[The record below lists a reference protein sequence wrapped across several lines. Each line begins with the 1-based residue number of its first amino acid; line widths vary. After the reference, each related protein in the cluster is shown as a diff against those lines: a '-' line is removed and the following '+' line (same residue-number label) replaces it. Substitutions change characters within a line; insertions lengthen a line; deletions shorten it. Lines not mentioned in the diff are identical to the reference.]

1 MHCRP
6 SSKKVRLLPMSQKV
20 LQAEQLA
27 SCAGHESM
35 QSYAK
40 TSGLLNAVF
49 GFWASPSC
57 ACIL

>member
-1 MHCRP
+1 
-6 SSKKVRLLPMSQKV
+6 MSQKV